1 MFERR
6 VHPTLVLTN
15 YFCQKTRYVLIK
27 EDLCPISYLFY
38 SSFQGKSQQHLS
50 EVEASKAASNGE
62 CAASMF
68 SGPGKEAALR
78 ACEAQYAFQRNW
90 YPDPI
95 GGTYIYTIQCY
106 KLYLSVNYPKI
117 INELVTLKLL

>member
-1 MFERR
+1 M
-6 VHPTLVLTN
+6 VLTN

-95 GGTYIYTIQCY
+95 GGT
-106 KLYLSVNYPKI
+106 
-117 INELVTLKLL
+117 

>member
-1 MFERR
+1 M
-6 VHPTLVLTN
+6 VLTN

-95 GGTYIYTIQCY
+95 GGTQALKNCFCT
-106 KLYLSVNYPKI
+106 LNLLS
-117 INELVTLKLL
+117 LLLTSVVKF